1 MQKIIINNTT
11 TLNGSNQPSVL
22 NEVQMGEHFNAFVES
37 QKQGVKPDG
46 SYKRKGITTFGAA
59 NLREETVHILSHCNP
74 HNATSNP
81 ETTHLVVGYVQSG
94 KTMSFTGLT
103 ALALD
108 NGYRV
113 VIYLAGTKN
122 NLLNQTVQRLEK
134 DLIGKNGQNKDF
146 YRLHKDPNP
155 DEADQIVGHLFLSS
169 RPIILIPIL
178 KHWKHIDKLVT
189 ILSDSDF
196 KDAMEGETVLIVD
209 DEADQASLNS
219 YGRKNSKRDA
229 DGLTEEEQL
238 SKTYESILKM
248 RAVLPGN
255 TYIQYTATPQAN
267 ILISMQDLL
276 SPKSHTLLT
285 PGEGYIG
292 GKLYFGKGQNHDL
305 FNGALVLNIPSNEV
319 FHKKEN
325 PLERMPQS
333 LKDALMLH
341 ILAVAIVVKCLR
353 VDDVEYLSMMVHPDN
368 TKQWNKKFKEWID
381 AELKKWSKLLR
392 KPDGEIDKEE
402 MMTRFANLYKKAVEF
417 YDEYERPSFDE
428 IKKFIPDVLHDY
440 KTYLVNTDTDAETEI
455 DWNRYSMHI
464 LVGAEML
471 NRGFTVEKLATTY
484 MPRYTKG
491 PSNADTIQQRC
502 RFFGYK
508 EDYIKS
514 CRVFLAPWSVADYM
528 DYITHEEELRSTL
541 ASCDTL
547 AQAERKILL
556 SPRLKPTRSNVLP
569 ISVVNTKL
577 KGMHGMQAFESKE
590 RIEANDKVVN
600 AFLAAH
606 ANDFVVHDE
615 YTTAD
620 RTHRWMKLPIEDAIE
635 FLDSFRFGNYQDA
648 ARKAATIRYLRYLSG
663 SDNPDALKYVYFIQM
678 AFNAPIRHR
687 SFDKNSLRLEDSTD
701 IFAGPSSADDS
712 TDYPGD
718 RKISG
723 NDSITIQLHH
733 IYLDGAELGFPHEAF
748 TLAINYPE
756 HLAIN
761 YCESEKTMQEDEEE
775 SDND

>member
-1 MQKIIINNTT
+1 MQKIIINTEEHTTTSQRT
-11 TLNGSNQPSVL
+11 TLND
-22 NEVQMGEHFNAFVES
+22 VQMGIHFNAFVES
-37 QKQGVKPDG
+37 QKQGPKADG
-46 SYKRKGITTFGAA
+46 SFKRKGITTLGAA
-59 NLREETVHILSHCNP
+59 NLREETMHILSHCNP
-74 HNATSNP
+74 HDAVTNA

-122 NLLNQTVQRLEK
+122 NLLNQTANRLEK
-134 DLIGKNGQNKDF
+134 DLIGKRGENKDF
-146 YRLHKDPNP
+146 YRIHKDPNP
-155 DEADQIVGHLFLSS
+155 DEAEQIAGHLSLSS
-169 RPIILIPIL
+169 HPIILIPIL
-178 KHWKHIDKLVT
+178 KHWKHINKLVE
-189 ILSDSDF
+189 ILKDTDF
-196 KDAMEGETVLIVD
+196 KESMEGETVLIID

-219 YGRKNSKRDA
+219 YGRKNSKKDA
-229 DGLTEEEQL
+229 DGLTDEEQQ

-267 ILISMQDLL
+267 LLISMQDLL

-305 FNGALVLNIPSNEV
+305 FKGALICSIPDDEV
-319 FHKKEN
+319 FHKKYN
-325 PLERMPQS
+325 QLKRIPKS

-341 ILAVAIVVKCLR
+341 IIAVVIVVKYLR
-353 VDDVEYLSMMVHPDN
+353 VEEVEYLSMMVHPDN

-381 AELKKWSKLLR
+381 TELKKWRRLLR

-402 MMTRFANLYKKAVEF
+402 MMSRFEELYQMACSF
-417 YDEYERPSFDE
+417 YAEYERPPFED
-428 IKKFIPDVLHDY
+428 IKKFIPDVLNDY
-440 KTYLVNTDTDAETEI
+440 KTYLVNTDAEAETEI

-514 CRVFLAPWSVADYM
+514 CRVFLPSWSVT
-528 DYITHEEELRSTL
+528 DYIEYINHEEELRSML

-577 KGMHGMQAFESKE
+577 KGMHALQAFESKE
-590 RIEANDKVVN
+590 RIEANNQVVS
-600 AFLAAH
+600 AFLNSH
-606 ANDFVVHDE
+606 ESMFVVHDE
-615 YTTAD
+615 YTTPD
-620 RTHRWMKLPIEDAIE
+620 RTHRWMKLSVEEAIE

-648 ARKAATIRYLRYLSG
+648 ARKAATIRYLRYLSAT
-663 SDNPDALKYVYFIQM
+663 DNPEALQYVYFIQM
-678 AFNAPIRHR
+678 AYNAPVRKR
-687 SFDKNSLRLEDSTD
+687 SFDKNTLRLAKETRL
-701 IFAGPSSADDS
+701 FAGPSSAHNS
-712 TDYPGD
+712 TNYPGD
-718 RKISG
+718 DKIIG
-723 NDSITIQLHH
+723 GDSITIQLHH
-733 IYLDGAELGFPHEAF
+733 IYLDGAELGFPHEAY
-748 TLAINYPE
+748 TLAIHYPE
-756 HLAIN
+756 KLAIN
-761 YCESEKTMQEDEEE
+761 YCANEESKQDEEDDDE
-775 SDND
+775 